1 LKPGTVSSTIPNT
14 ALQLICFVLELL
26 FEELNREKNTLYFV
40 INNISIEK
48 YVE

>member
-1 LKPGTVSSTIPNT
+1 
-14 ALQLICFVLELL
+14 VLELL

-40 INNISIEK
+40 INKISIEK